1 MDSIPAPARLWLL
14 ATGHFLPRCLQV
26 VAELGV
32 ADHIDDGPVSL
43 ELLAR
48 QSGCDAPTLARVLRL
63 LETASL
69 FQQAGDGWAH
79 TDLSRYLRND
89 HPQSMRA
96 FARMIGGP
104 IQWAALGELK
114 SAAQTGQ
121 SAMKAVAP
129 GGMWE
134 YFKDHPED
142 ARVFN
147 AAMTSKSAA
156 EIAELIPAFDFSPY
170 ARIADIG
177 GGRGH
182 VLAAVLAAT
191 PSANGILFDLPHVV
205 AAAAQGPRTQVQGG
219 DFFADALPEADA
231 YILSQV
237 LHDWADE
244 EAATILRAVRRA
256 APVGSHLLV
265 IEQILPTAPGPHS
278 AKVLDVVML
287 TLTGGRERTRD
298 EYASLFEAGNFRL
311 EKVVP
316 TTGAISVLVGVPGQ
330 P

>member
-1 MDSIPAPARLWLL
+1 MDPIPAPARLWLL

-32 ADHIDDGPVSL
+32 ADHIDDGPIRL
-43 ELLAR
+43 DLLAR
-48 QSGCDAPTLARVLRL
+48 QSGCDAPTLARMLRL

-69 FQQAGDGWAH
+69 FRQVGDGWAH
-79 TDLSRYLRND
+79 TDLSRYLRSD

-121 SAMKAVAP
+121 SAMKTVVP
-129 GGMWE
+129 GGIWE
-134 YFKDHPED
+134 YVKSHPED

-156 EIAELIPAFDFSPY
+156 ESAALIPAFDFSPY

-205 AAAAQGPRTQVQGG
+205 PAAAENPRMQVQGG
-219 DFFADALPEADA
+219 DFFADALPQADA
-231 YILSQV
+231 YIISKV

-244 EAATILRAVRRA
+244 EAAAILRAVRRA
-256 APVGSHLLV
+256 APAGSHLLV
-265 IEQILPTAPGPHS
+265 IEQVLPLAPEPHP

-298 EYASLFEAGNFRL
+298 EYASLFEAGGFRL
-311 EKVVP
+311 EKVGP
-316 TTGAISVLVGVPGQ
+316 TNGAISVLVGVPA
-330 P
+330 